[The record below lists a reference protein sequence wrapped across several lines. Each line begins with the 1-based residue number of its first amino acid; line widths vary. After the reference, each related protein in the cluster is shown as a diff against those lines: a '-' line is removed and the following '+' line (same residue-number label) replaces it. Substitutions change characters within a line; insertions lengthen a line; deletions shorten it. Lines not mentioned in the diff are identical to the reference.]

1 MSNVKIR
8 LTILN
13 FLQFFVWGTWLL
25 SFGKYLNSTLGF
37 TGEQIGA
44 IFMAV
49 GIGAIFMP
57 ALMGILADRYIK
69 PNNVF
74 AALHILGA
82 GMLFLAA
89 QEQTFSA
96 LYPVMLI
103 YLMLYMPTISLNN
116 SISYEILKRERFDV
130 VKAFPPIRVWG
141 TIGFIIAVWIVDF
154 LGWGVSEN
162 QLYFAAA
169 FSLILGLYSLTF
181 KTQKPAKTG
190 EKFSLYKALGLD
202 AFVLFKER
210 KMAVFFIF
218 SILLGAALQITN
230 MWGEAFIHDFGSLTE
245 FKDTFAVKNNGIIM
259 SISQM
264 SEVLFILTI
273 PFFLKRFGIKKVML
287 MSMFAWVL
295 RFMLF
300 SAGGPVGIGLALII
314 LSNIVYGMAFDF
326 FNISGSLF
334 VEKEAKPEIRGS
346 AQGLFIIMA
355 NGFGAMI
362 GAYFSGWIIDLYT
375 TNGVKDW
382 DSIWA
387 IFGIYALIV
396 AIAFMILFKYKHNP
410 EEIKKA
416 EEAGKI

>member
-1 MSNVKIR
+1 MN
-8 LTILN
+8 N
-13 FLQFFVWGTWLL
+13 
-25 SFGKYLNSTLGF
+25 TLGF

-49 GIGAIFMP
+49 GIGALFMP
-57 ALMGILADRYIK
+57 ALMGILADRYFST
-69 PNNVF
+69 NNVF
-74 AALHILGA
+74 AALHLLGA
-82 GMLFLAA
+82 VLLYLAA
-89 QEQTFSA
+89 EADTFAA
-96 LYPVMLI
+96 LYPIMIL
-103 YLMLYMPTISLNN
+103 YLMLYMPTISLDNT
-116 SISYEILKRERFDV
+116 ISYEVLKREGFDV

-154 LGWGVSEN
+154 LKWGVSEN
-162 QLYFAAA
+162 QLYLAAGA
-169 FSLILGLYSLTF
+169 SLVLGLYSLTF
-181 KTQKPAKTG
+181 RTAKPQKTG

-202 AFVLFKER
+202 AFVLFKQR
-210 KMAVFFIF
+210 KMAIFFIF
-218 SILLGAALQITN
+218 SMLLGAALQITN
-230 MWGEAFIHDFGSLTE
+230 MWGEAFIHDFGNLKA
-245 FKDTFAVKNNGIIM
+245 FQDTFAVQNNGIIM

-314 LSNIVYGMAFDF
+314 LSNIIYGMAFDF

-334 VEKEAKPEIRGS
+334 VEKEAKSEIRGS

-382 DSIWA
+382 DIIWA
-387 IFGIYALIV
+387 IFGIYSLIV
-396 AIAFMILFKYKHNP
+396 AIAFMFLFKYKHNP
-410 EEIKKA
+410 KEI
-416 EEAGKI
+416 EEAEIEGQI